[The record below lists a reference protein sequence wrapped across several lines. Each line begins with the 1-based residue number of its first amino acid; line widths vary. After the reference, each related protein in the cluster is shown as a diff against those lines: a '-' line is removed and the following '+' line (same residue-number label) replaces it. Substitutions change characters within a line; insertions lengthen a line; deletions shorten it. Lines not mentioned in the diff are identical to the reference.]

1 MKETPPQFSA
11 YGDTGDL
18 IGARRTRW
26 SFRCC
31 VVACVMLMTVLWISE
46 YFIGY
51 ERAENLYLS
60 ALTKHKESARPLL
73 RQAVLR
79 DKAASEAPNPR
90 YVQALA
96 ERELEDEV
104 LPTYKQAFE
113 LDPGNATLALR
124 YGCRLFMAGQFEQ
137 ARDRFRDAAQYA
149 PDNALPRY
157 LEATTI
163 PWTLH
168 EEPNILRESLKLFA
182 QANSSGKQIA
192 LPRPL
197 WHPKL
202 PPQGRQYA
210 QLRREAIEECV
221 APIAQYRDYIMGVAA
236 RQIKEKHTQYWDSW
250 LQTLERAGDKLAR
263 SALLTD
269 SEGDSGAGSASQA
282 MVGLDLQLRAV
293 RLRQQILE
301 TEAGPSDDALNQRE
315 QELENALAS
324 LRDFENARQPIIERD
339 SNAREFACLTA
350 PFFAI
355 LALGAFCG
363 IAAVTARLFGAT
375 RNDWTIPHGRKG
387 IVIMAVCAL
396 VLGAFLACA
405 PVVQQATAR
414 DAVPVL
420 RMLWTLLLAATA
432 IAAFVYPWLLL
443 KNPRI
448 AAEEDGF
455 GAHASSER
463 LAAANVRFR
472 RAYAAMTRRFLGVT
486 LGLFLCVFC
495 LWAIVFRM
503 ATALYPWQIE
513 LLATGMGSQEA
524 QAVRQALS
532 LLH

>member
-1 MKETPPQFSA
+1 MREHPPKFSA
-11 YGDTGDL
+11 YGDSGDL

-26 SFRCC
+26 AFQYC
-31 VVACVMLMTVLWISE
+31 VIACVMLVAVLWISE

-79 DKAASEAPNPR
+79 DKAGSEAPNPR

-104 LPTYKQAFE
+104 LPTYQQAFE

-137 ARDRFRDAAQYA
+137 ARDRFRDAALYA

-168 EEPNILRESLKLFA
+168 EEPNILRESLKLIA
-182 QANSSGKQIA
+182 QANSSGKQIVF
-192 LPRPL
+192 PRPL

-221 APIAQYRDYIMGVAA
+221 APIAQYRDYIMGIAA
-236 RQIKEKHTQYWDSW
+236 RQIKEKHTQYLDSW

-263 SALLTD
+263 SALLPD

-301 TEAGPSDDALNQRE
+301 MESGQPDEALKQRE
-315 QELENALAS
+315 SELEGGLAA
-324 LRDFENARQPIIERD
+324 LRDFENARQPVIERD
-339 SNAREFACLTA
+339 STAREFACLTA
-350 PFFAI
+350 PFFAVFA
-355 LALGAFCG
+355 LSVFCALGAL
-363 IAAVTARLFGAT
+363 AARLLGAT
-375 RNDWTIPHGRKG
+375 RYDWTIPHGRAG
-387 IVIMAVCAL
+387 LLIMASYAL
-396 VLGAFLACA
+396 MLGVFLACA
-405 PVVQQATAR
+405 PAVQQATAR
-414 DAVPVL
+414 DAVPGL
-420 RMLWTLLLAATA
+420 RLVWMILLAATGVSA
-432 IAAFVYPWLLL
+432 LIYPSLVLPSPKKSAA
-443 KNPRI
+443 
-448 AAEEDGF
+448 EDGF
-455 GAHASSER
+455 GAMTSSER
-463 LAAANVRFR
+463 VSAARMRFH
-472 RAYAAMTRRFLGVT
+472 RAYAAMARRFLGVT
-486 LGLFLCVFC
+486 LGLFLCVFS
-495 LWAIVFRM
+495 LWALVFRI
-503 ATALYPWQIE
+503 ATSLYPWQVE
-513 LLATGMGSQEA
+513 LLATGMGTQEA
-524 QAVRQALS
+524 RMVRQALS